1 MKLAYKYLEGLQC
14 VLDEILDGTYN
25 VTCDEEVV
33 LLSPGLQ

>member
-14 VLDEILDGTYN
+14 VLDEIPDGTYIVN
-25 VTCDEEVV
+25 CDEEVV